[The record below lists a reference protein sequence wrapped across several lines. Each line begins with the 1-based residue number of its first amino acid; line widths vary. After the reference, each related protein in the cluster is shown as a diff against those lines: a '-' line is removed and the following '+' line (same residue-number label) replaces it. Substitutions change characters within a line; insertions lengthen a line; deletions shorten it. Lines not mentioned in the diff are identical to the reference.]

1 MNKIGST
8 LALLVVTVIAGMRF
22 PLSHAAPLTSPK
34 AYAVCEITVTDPV
47 AYKKYITAVSPVVA
61 HFGGTYIV
69 RGGKTIPVEGKP
81 ETGRF
86 VVIEFKNLAAARIF
100 ENSAEYQAIAPL
112 RKRAAHS
119 RIFLVEGS
127 RQ

>member
-1 MNKIGST
+1 MNKLGST
-8 LALLVVTVIAGMRF
+8 PALLAVVIIACMRL
-22 PLSHAAPLTSPK
+22 PVSHAAPSRAPK
-34 AYAVCEITVTDPV
+34 AYAIAEITVTDPV
-47 AYKKYITAVSPVVA
+47 AYKKYIAAVSPVVA

-69 RGGKTIPVEGKP
+69 RGGKSIPVDGNP
-81 ETGRF
+81 VIGRF
-86 VVIEFKNLAAARIF
+86 VVIEFKNLAAATNF

-112 RKRAAHS
+112 RQRASHS